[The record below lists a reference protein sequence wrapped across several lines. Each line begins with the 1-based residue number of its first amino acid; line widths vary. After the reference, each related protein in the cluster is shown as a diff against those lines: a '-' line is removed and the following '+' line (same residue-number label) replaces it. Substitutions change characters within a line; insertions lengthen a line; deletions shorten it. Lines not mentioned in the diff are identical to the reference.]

1 MRSALRLPPIQVG
14 FGSKFVAPLFVGTM
28 LNPIN
33 STMIAT
39 ALVPIGRSF
48 TAGAAETAWLV
59 AALYLASAVAQPVM
73 GKLAD
78 RLGPRWVYVFGLAL
92 VGVAGSGGA
101 LAPSL
106 GLLVVVRVLIGI
118 GTSAAYP
125 AAMAMVRAQSQRL
138 DQPTPGGV
146 LGTLSIASLT
156 SATIG
161 PVLGGV
167 PVGQLGWPSIFL
179 ANLPL
184 ALVGLWLTLRW
195 LPADEPVGPH
205 EHSVWR
211 EVDVAGIVA
220 FGATLTVLLMFL
232 MNLAHPD
239 YWLLGGF
246 VILAAA
252 LAGWELHAAQPF
264 LDLRMLARNR
274 RLLATYGRYGLTFL
288 IIYGM
293 LYGFPQW
300 LQEVHGYSPEA
311 AGLLLL
317 PMSLIAGACTV
328 LGAQGRRVRGPLL
341 IGTMALLAAS
351 VALLGVSAGIAVS
364 VLVGVGVLFGIP
376 NGLNVVGNQAAMYA
390 QAPAGDTGTA
400 AGLFRT
406 SQYIGA
412 IFSSSLIGLVYG
424 TRASDTGLHQLA
436 WIFIVASVV
445 LLVGTVLDRAQPTSS
460 SPNASGAPF
469 TPPNW
474 TYSCAAARSPAS

>member
-1 MRSALRLPPIQVG
+1 
-14 FGSKFVAPLFVGTM
+14 VAPLFVGTM

-48 TAGAAETAWLV
+48 AVGTATTAWLV
-59 AALYLASAVAQPVM
+59 AALYLASAIAQPVM

-78 RLGPRWVYVFGLAL
+78 RLGARRVYVFGLAL
-92 VGVAGSGGA
+92 VGLAGVGGA
-101 LAPSL
+101 WAPSL

-138 DQPTPGGV
+138 DQPTPGRV
-146 LGTLSIASLT
+146 LGTLSIAGLT

-161 PVLGGV
+161 PVLGGIL
-167 PVGQLGWPSIFL
+167 VGQLGWPSIFL

-184 ALVGLWLTLRW
+184 ALLGLWSTLRW
-195 LPADEPVGPH
+195 LPADEPIAPR
-205 EHSVWR
+205 ERSVWR
-211 EVDVAGIVA
+211 EMDVTGIVA
-220 FGATLTVLLMFL
+220 FAATLTVLLLFL

-246 VILAAA
+246 VILGAA
-252 LAGWELHAAQPF
+252 LAGWELRTAQPF
-264 LDLRMLARNR
+264 LDLRMLGRNR

-300 LQEVHGYSPEA
+300 LQEAHGYSPEA

-317 PMSLIAGACTV
+317 PMSAVAGVCTV
-328 LGAQGRRVRGPLL
+328 LGARGRRVRGPLL
-341 IGTMALLAAS
+341 IGTLALLCAG
-351 VALLGVSAGIAVS
+351 VALLGVGAGVAVG

-390 QAPAGDTGTA
+390 QSPAGDTGTA

-424 TRASDTGLHQLA
+424 TRAGDSGLHQLA
-436 WIFIVASVV
+436 VIFIVATVV
-445 LLVGTVLDRAQPTSS
+445 LLVATVADRAIMRPTR
-460 SPNASGAPF
+460 GA
-469 TPPNW
+469 N
-474 TYSCAAARSPAS
+474 